1 MCERLANLVL
11 RHPGIFQ
18 TFADVW
24 GTDDL
29 ISSFDCINI
38 TLPINAET
46 GRTDIE
52 PTGKWPRE

>member
-1 MCERLANLVL
+1 MSKLTHGYSE
-11 RHPGIFQ
+11 PGIIKVFEQ
-18 TFADVW
+18 VW

-29 ISSFDCINI
+29 IVSFDGINV

-52 PTGKWPRE
+52 PTSK